1 MTLLIILPR
10 LSFLDVTDNLLVL
23 ALLVHLARVLGRG
36 GRRSFCGC
44 RLLLSGLALIVLLI
58 LLGLEAELG
67 HGRKRERLGLTLA
80 MNPRFHLGVVIL
92 IHVAELLLGIL
103 LLSLLI
109 VLSLGGGR
117 VILMISLSSVDR
129 RGSGRLVVVLLIE
142 RRVVLKLGRRLVLL
156 EALLMLLLLTHLLV
170 VALCLSHN
178 LLMASSALLHLFYA
192 HLLLV
197 SCSSG
202 GSFSCRSRRFV
213 VRFVRLR
220 AELLLLVHV
229 LLLLITMLGLFSMFT
244 LLLLNGPE
252 AIVVVVRLAPL
263 ALKLIVLI
271 VHERH
276 IPLFQLLASLFVLVG
291 FLHLSQLGLLDTL
304 NVREV
309 FLIEGVHLVV
319 LLIFLAPRHDLILV
333 LIHLVLD
340 LLSQILL

>member
-10 LSFLDVTDNLLVL
+10 LSFFDVTDNLLVL

-170 VALCLSHN
+170 VALSLSQN

-197 SCSSG
+197 SCSG

-319 LLIFLAPRHDLILV
+319 LLIFLAHRHDLILV